1 MRTPVAKALAI
12 VAVAVAVVLGL
23 LLGSRGG
30 EEVSPRQVQVG
41 FESPA
46 CTLTVAAGS
55 SLSAA
60 LAKTPSGAVLCL
72 SGGVYRGER
81 VPAEA
86 TNKTA
91 YVTIQPLF
99 GEAAVFAGEL
109 AFDDARYLRLSG
121 LTLRGGL
128 RFSPAASHV
137 ELLGNDI
144 SGVGGI
150 FLFGDSGEGGSIESV
165 LIQDNLIH
173 DIDYTG
179 PQQVYSGYGIKSI
192 GSQRRITVRGNTIR
206 SVAADYLQTDEA
218 NKWTVDGNTFLGPSL
233 ARGHPREHQDLWQV
247 YAGGRDLEFTDNV
260 ARRTGTSQ
268 SLLFQMSYS
277 NSRFADVV
285 ISNNLFDHDSR
296 GYSCQIYQSAGLV
309 FRGNTIAGSRF
320 GCLFRRDGRFPDGS
334 GYEVDHN
341 VFAEAVAGADLGLE
355 SGVRSWGRFDFN
367 VSSDRSAVGRNSVRR
382 WRPSWEDRVDYRAL
396 GLSFPAGYQA
406 TPLGLR

>member
-1 MRTPVAKALAI
+1 LRGSVARALAA
-12 VAVAVAVVLGL
+12 VAVAVAVALGL
-23 LLGSRGG
+23 LLGSRDG
-30 EEVSPRQVQVG
+30 EEVSLRQVAV
-41 FESPA
+41 ELEPA

-60 LAKTPSGAVLCL
+60 LSKAPSGAVLCL
-72 SGGVYRGER
+72 GGGVYRGER

-86 TNKTA
+86 TDKDA
-91 YVTIQPLF
+91 YVTIQPLP

-137 ELLGNDI
+137 QLLGNDI

-165 LIQDNLIH
+165 LIEGNLIH

-218 NKWTVDGNTFLGPSL
+218 NEWTVDGNTFLGPSL

-247 YAGGRDLEFTDNV
+247 YAGGSNLEFTNNV
-260 ARRTGTSQ
+260 VRRTGTSQ
-268 SLLFQMSYS
+268 SLLFQMSYPS
-277 NSRFADVV
+277 SRFADVV
-285 ISNNLFDHDSR
+285 VANNLFDHDSR

-320 GCLFRRDGRFPDGS
+320 GCLFRRDDRFPDGS

-341 VFAEAVAGADLGLE
+341 VFAEAVSGADVGLE
-355 SGVRSWGRFDFN
+355 SGVRGWGRFDYN

-382 WRPSWEDRVDYRAL
+382 WRPGWEDRVDYRAL
-396 GLSFPAGYQA
+396 GLSFPAGYQP
-406 TPLGLR
+406 TPVGLR